1 MHPPLTAPL
10 ATQKSPPVPPPS
22 TSFGSSASCAPLAEL
37 LVLSPRLDQLFSYA
51 CPQELIRPDLL
62 EEGALLRVPFGN
74 KEVLAVVWQL
84 IEKASAPHPRRLK
97 SLTASM
103 RQDLPPLHADCRA
116 FIQSLAA
123 YTMTPRGRVL
133 KSVFSPALNAGE
145 LPRKRTSRAYRI
157 TDKGYE
163 EHLQALTKNSKTQK
177 ARLLATLKPTSRVV
191 RESLAC
197 QESQQESQQELP
209 QVLREV
215 LLQAGISSSVLH
227 SASAQGLV
235 EELSLVLPSAPPPSA
250 AESSPFS
257 SPLPIPQRSSP
268 LEKEQQEAAQ
278 ELCALYKEGKFT
290 TVLLDGE
297 TGSGKTE
304 VYFEA
309 VAACLQAGKQALLM
323 LPEIALSMRFAERFR
338 QRFGTE
344 PLLCHSALSARERR
358 TAWHQIASGKTRAVL
373 GARSALFLPFS
384 NLGLVVV
391 DEEHDHAY
399 KQEDGI
405 VYHARDMAVLRAQ
418 KAGCLVVLVSAT
430 PSLES
435 WHNAERGKYRR
446 LLLPHRFGAA
456 TLPKVTIVDLIKEAT
471 EPRKSN
477 PKPDLTKPDLTKP
490 REIQTSEPLLTPT
503 LCARIEQTLLRK
515 EQVLIFLNRRGYAPL
530 LLCDRCGARLSCRN
544 CKAFLVEHRAR
555 ARLVCHHCDF
565 SMPTPQRCPSC
576 DKEGSLRAFGVG
588 VERLASVLQTR
599 FPQARVLLLSSDTS
613 DPQAVVRAF
622 EERRC
627 DLVVGTQMLAK
638 GYHFPHL
645 TLVGIVNADLGLQG
659 GDPRAFERCYQLL
672 HQVAGRA
679 GRGEKKGEVVVQTT
693 EPRSTALRALQT
705 FDRESF
711 LKSEVLARCNV
722 EHDIFWP
729 PFARLA
735 AVVVSAKEKRL
746 LDIFAQSLFE
756 RFPADC
762 GVECFGPAEPPLSPL
777 RGRHRLRFLLRARGK
792 SLQPLLARWLACPKP
807 KDIRLK
813 IDIDPYSFL

>member
-1 MHPPLTAPL
+1 M
-10 ATQKSPPVPPPS
+10 
-22 TSFGSSASCAPLAEL
+22 
-37 LVLSPRLDQLFSYA
+37 
-51 CPQELIRPDLL
+51 
-62 EEGALLRVPFGN
+62 PFGN
-74 KEVLAVVWQL
+74 KEVLAVVWRVVM
-84 IEKASAPHPRRLK
+84 EDSAAHPRRLK
-97 SLTASM
+97 SLTAAM
-103 RQDLPPLHADCRA
+103 RQDLPPLRADCRA

-133 KSVFSPALNAGE
+133 KSVFAPALNAGE
-145 LPRKRTSRAYRI
+145 LPRKRTTRAYRI
-157 TDKGYE
+157 TNKGFE

-177 ARLLATLKPTSRVV
+177 SRLLATLALKPISRVV
-191 RESLAC
+191 SESLAC
-197 QESQQESQQELP
+197 QESQQESQQ
-209 QVLREV
+209 VLREV
-215 LLQAGISSSVLH
+215 LLQQGISSSVLRN
-227 SASAQGLV
+227 ASAQGLV
-235 EELSLVLPSAPPPSA
+235 EELSLVSPSAPLPSV
-250 AESSPFS
+250 AESSSLS
-257 SPLPIPQRSSP
+257 SSLHILQRSSP
-268 LEKEQQEAAQ
+268 LEKEQQQAAQ
-278 ELCALYKEGKFT
+278 ELCALHKEGKFA

-338 QRFGTE
+338 QRFGIE

-358 TAWHQIASGKTRAVL
+358 TAWHEIASGKTRAVL

-456 TLPKVTIVDLIKEAT
+456 TLPKVTIVDLLKEAT
-471 EPRKSN
+471 QPQSKA
-477 PKPDLTKPDLTKP
+477 KPDKAKPDLTKP

-503 LCARIEQTLLRK
+503 LCARIEQTLARK

-565 SMPTPQRCPSC
+565 SMPTPQHCPSC

-599 FPQARVLLLSSDTS
+599 FPQARLQLLSSDTS

-645 TLVGIVNADLGLQG
+645 TLVGIVNADLGMQG

-711 LKSEVLARCNV
+711 LKSEVLARCNL

-735 AVVVSAKEKRL
+735 AVVISAKEKRIL
-746 LDIFAQSLFE
+746 EIFAQSLFE

-762 GVECFGPAEPPLSPL
+762 GIECFGPAEPPLSPL
-777 RGRHRLRFLLRARGK
+777 RGRHRLRFLLRTRGK
-792 SLQPLLARWLACPKP
+792 SLQPLLAHWLACPKP
-807 KDIRLK
+807 AEVRLK